1 MTMGRDE
8 RINAAT
14 IQLRQSRDAFVRRLC
29 ESNTHTL
36 DAVAVTMIVTMPEPG
51 ATPGTCS
58 TVGHTA
64 WGARLEQQPLDHQDE
79 LCRQHIAAA
88 KKRLADAVKNG
99 TRVKLIQTEGAARLK
114 TKTVEEMARG
124 KAAARANAA
133 AADKGKLTKST

>member
-88 KKRLADAVKNG
+88 TRSMEQQVEQINAQIVIRRSTEAPPSEELVDAVEQQ
-99 TRVKLIQTEGAARLK
+99 VEPHEEAR
-114 TKTVEEMARG
+114 EQDHE
-124 KAAARANAA
+124 
-133 AADKGKLTKST
+133 

>member
-64 WGARLEQQPLDHQDE
+64 WGARLEQQPLDRQDE

-88 KKRLADAVKNG
+88 TRSMEQQVEQINAQIAIRRSTEAPPSEELVDAVEQQ
-99 TRVKLIQTEGAARLK
+99 VEPHEEAR
-114 TKTVEEMARG
+114 EQDHE
-124 KAAARANAA
+124 
-133 AADKGKLTKST
+133 

>member
-14 IQLRQSRDAFVRRLC
+14 IQLRQSRDAFVRRLS

-64 WGARLEQQPLDHQDE
+64 WGARLEQQPLDRQDE

-88 KKRLADAVKNG
+88 TRSMEQQVEQINAQIAIRRSTEAPPSEELVDAVEQQ
-99 TRVKLIQTEGAARLK
+99 VEPHEEAR
-114 TKTVEEMARG
+114 EQDHE
-124 KAAARANAA
+124 
-133 AADKGKLTKST
+133 

>member
-14 IQLRQSRDAFVRRLC
+14 IQLRQSRDAFVRRLS

-88 KKRLADAVKNG
+88 TRSMEQQVEQINAQIAIRRSTEAPPSEELVDAVEQQ
-99 TRVKLIQTEGAARLK
+99 VEPHEEAR
-114 TKTVEEMARG
+114 EQDHE
-124 KAAARANAA
+124 
-133 AADKGKLTKST
+133 